1 MMPKPHHEAAT
12 LISVF
17 ARCGA
22 ILFILRQHANTSQ
35 GGKNRRRGKNE
46 NDNEKRE
53 LVFKEEGQEYA
64 QVVKML
70 GNGRL
75 EAQCFDGA
83 RRLAHIRGKLRKKV
97 WINQGDIILLS
108 LRDYQDEKGDVIM
121 KYSGKSHTIHRN
133 YSEIRLLTCAQP
145 TKPVH

>member
-1 MMPKPHHEAAT
+1 
-12 LISVF
+12 
-17 ARCGA
+17 
-22 ILFILRQHANTSQ
+22 
-35 GGKNRRRGKNE
+35 
-46 NDNEKRE
+46 
-53 LVFKEEGQEYA
+53 VFKEEGQEYA

-121 KYSGKSHTIHRN
+121 KYSGRPPTQAPCQQEQQKWLTNDDSRRSPLIKSLWRAAR
-133 YSEIRLLTCAQP
+133 ER
-145 TKPVH
+145 KD